1 MLSPASSSAT
11 LFDVTIQRLSNQ
23 HRSPY
28 NEGYRTEQFS
38 GIYLESPST
47 LIRSKKRRY
56 LQPDAVEMPVYIL
69 YIRRTDGSISRYEN
83 FRFRGFEAAAMYIYE
98 ETLVGWP
105 ESRVFWQHKDGYS
118 AGLAPTETN
127 LFS

>member
-1 MLSPASSSAT
+1 MATPLITFRSFRVAITPPIVWEPLPGRGFTTNRIVATLLVRYDMPPGSPIGMRYYTMLRVIPPT

-47 LIRSKKRRY
+47 LIRSKKR
-56 LQPDAVEMPVYIL
+56 
-69 YIRRTDGSISRYEN
+69 G
-83 FRFRGFEAAAMYIYE
+83 
-98 ETLVGWP
+98 
-105 ESRVFWQHKDGYS
+105 
-118 AGLAPTETN
+118 
-127 LFS
+127 

>member
-1 MLSPASSSAT
+1 MYPPSGCPT
-11 LFDVTIQRLSNQ
+11 NIVPRN
-23 HRSPY
+23 
-28 NEGYRTEQFS
+28 NEGYRTEQFP
-38 GIYLESPST
+38 GIYLESPSNK
-47 LIRSKKRRY
+47 IKKRRY

-83 FRFRGFEAAAMYIYE
+83 FRFRGFEADAMYIYE

-105 ESRVFWQHKDGYS
+105 ESKVFWQHKDGYS